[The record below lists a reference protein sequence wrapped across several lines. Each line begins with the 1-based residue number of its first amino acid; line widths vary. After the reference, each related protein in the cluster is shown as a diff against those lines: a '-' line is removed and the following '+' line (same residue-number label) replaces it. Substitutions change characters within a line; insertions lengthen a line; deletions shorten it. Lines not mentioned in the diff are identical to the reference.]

1 MGNFQ
6 KEYGESELLD
16 NYLNQAIAEVLKELR
31 TSRNWSFTELAKK
44 MNNIVSRQTLNNYEL
59 AKSKLR
65 MKMFFNFAKV
75 YDLEPKD
82 LYNKINLRYISKLE
96 ENIKSLGVKDD
107 K

>member
-31 TSRNWSFTELAKK
+31 TSRDWSFTELAKK

-65 MKMFFNFAKV
+65 MKMFFEFAKV
-75 YDLEPKD
+75 YNIEPKD
-82 LYNKINLRYISKLE
+82 LYEKINMRYLSKL
-96 ENIKSLGVKDD
+96 D
-107 K
+107 KHIEQMKRSD

>member
-31 TSRNWSFTELAKK
+31 TSRDWSFTELAKK

-65 MKMFFNFAKV
+65 MKMFFEFAKV
-75 YDLEPKD
+75 YNIEPKD
-82 LYNKINLRYISKLE
+82 LYEKINMRYLSKL
-96 ENIKSLGVKDD
+96 D
-107 K
+107 KHIEQMKRSDKK

>member
-65 MKMFFNFAKV
+65 MKMFFEFAKV
-75 YDLEPKD
+75 YNIEPKD
-82 LYNKINLRYISKLE
+82 LYEKINMRYLSKL
-96 ENIKSLGVKDD
+96 D
-107 K
+107 KHIEQMKRSD